1 MLFRI
6 NAITVA
12 LFSVG
17 LIAIPNQGY
26 SAENNVNIPARLKAG
41 VFDERCYSDV
51 PAAEAT
57 DYSNATPIEVTA
69 DQLNA
74 TRNGKAIYEGNVEVN
89 QGNKYFSADHTELDQ
104 VSRNVLATGN
114 ILYRD
119 GQVTLKSEDQL
130 TSNLNSKSS
139 QIDNATYQIH
149 GSPARGEAEAIKLD
163 NENKT
168 LTLNKAKF
176 TTCPPGQESWWL
188 TASEVNVDQDEVFGE
203 AWNATIWLKD
213 VPVFYLPYFT
223 FPVKDER
230 KSGLLYPTISNSS
243 SNGFDVKTPYYF
255 NMAPNYDMTFS
266 PRVMTKRGTMLQ
278 DEFRYMPDA
287 NHSGTIYT
295 EYLGNDQSL
304 SESEDDINARWLMSV
319 RHNSTFMNGDLRWNL
334 DYTRVDA
341 EDYNYFNDFNPP
353 VGQVVDN
360 QLLQSSSVGYYQT
373 DWNLKTE
380 VRDYQILEKGT
391 MLPHKLLPQVTY
403 NQYYSADLYDLSL
416 YTEAT
421 NFSNDSELSKAY
433 TGQRL
438 HIQPGISVPI
448 LQAPGYYLNAE
459 SKVMATFYEQSIPD
473 GYYSG
478 KYYNA
483 YNLDINETESRV
495 LPEFRLHGGMTFD
508 RKTTLNEQMF
518 TQTLEPELQYLYIPY
533 RDQSHIGLYDSTSL
547 QTDYYS
553 LFSDRRF
560 AGLDRISDANRISYG
575 VTTRLYDEH
584 TTERVRFT
592 IGQAYDFVTPKVTLT
607 SNDDD
612 AAQTNPRSL
621 LSARLDTHPT
631 DDWYTHSG
639 VEYNTQTKQVSTG
652 NTAIEYQN
660 QKYIT
665 QLNYRYVS
673 KENFVVHYDGEKDIS
688 QAGLVLKAPVSR
700 DWQVMAAHYRDTN
713 TGETADNLFGVRY
726 DSCCWAISL
735 TYERNKA
742 PDNTTLTAEPE
753 TSYGLQFEFKGLGSV
768 SNGPKYNLDTTLL
781 PYSRPFNLND

>member
-6 NAITVA
+6 NAITIA
-12 LFSVG
+12 LLSVG
-17 LIAIPNQGY
+17 LAFLPT
-26 SAENNVNIPARLKAG
+26 SARAADNNVNIPTRLKAG

-51 PAAEAT
+51 PAAEET
-57 DYSNATPIEVTA
+57 DYNQSTPIEVTA
-69 DQLNA
+69 DQLDA
-74 TRNGKAIYEGNVEVN
+74 TQNGKAVYEGNVEVN

-104 VSRNVLATGN
+104 VSRNVMATGN

-119 GQVTLKSEDQL
+119 GQVTLKSDDQL

-139 QIDNATYQIH
+139 QIDNATYQLH
-149 GSPARGEAEAIKLD
+149 GSPARGDADAIKLD
-163 NENKT
+163 NEKKT
-168 LTLNKAKF
+168 LTLEKARF

-188 TASEVNVDQDEVFGE
+188 SASEVNIDQSEVFGE
-203 AWNATIWLKD
+203 AWNATIWLKSI
-213 VPVFYLPYFT
+213 PVFYTPYFS

-230 KSGLLYPTISNSS
+230 KSGLLYPSFSNSS
-243 SNGFDVKTPYYF
+243 SNGTDIRTPYYW
-255 NMAPNYDMTFS
+255 NIAPNYDMTFS

-287 NHSGTIYT
+287 TQSGTFYA
-295 EYLGNDQSL
+295 EYLGHDSTW
-304 SESEDDINARWLMSV
+304 SDDTSARWLASI
-319 RHNSTFMNGDLRWNL
+319 RHNGSFMNGDLRWNVN
-334 DYTRVDA
+334 YTRVDA
-341 EDYNYFNDFNPP
+341 NDYNYINDFDPP
-353 VGQVVDN
+353 VGQIVDN
-360 QLLQSSSVGYYQT
+360 QLLQSTSIGYYQQ

-380 VRDYQILEKGT
+380 VRDYQILLTNT

-403 NQYYSADLYDLSL
+403 NQYYTADHYDLSL

-421 NFSNDSELSKAY
+421 NFANDSYLSKAY

-438 HIQPGISVPI
+438 HIQPSISVPI
-448 LQAPGYYLNAE
+448 LQAPGYYLTAE
-459 SKVMATFYEQSIPD
+459 SKLMATYYEQSIPD

-483 YNLDINETESRV
+483 YHLDIDESESRV
-495 LPEFRLHGGMTFD
+495 LPELRLHGGMTFD
-508 RKTTLNEQMF
+508 RKTSFNDQMF
-518 TQTLEPELQYLYIPY
+518 TQTLEPEFQYLYIPY
-533 RDQSHIGLYDSTSL
+533 RDQSHIGLYDSTSM

-575 VTTRLYDEH
+575 LTTRLFDEQ

-639 VEYNTQTKQVSTG
+639 IEYNTQTKKVSTG

-660 QKYIT
+660 ANYTT

-673 KENFVVHYDGEKDIS
+673 KENFVVQYDGEKDIS
-688 QAGLVLKAPVSR
+688 QAGLVFRAPVNR
-700 DWQVMAAHYRDTN
+700 DWQVIAAHYRDTQ

-726 DSCCWAISL
+726 DSCCWAVSI

-768 SNGPKYNLDTTLL
+768 GNGPKYDLSTRLL